1 MLFLAAQGFSGNKD
15 TVLFT
20 YGNEYVEVD
29 EFKLVYE
36 KNNLNKENAYS
47 QQSLEEYNAATSAEA
62 VFTPKKPIYEKGSLM
77 QKLLDPFAESTRDE
91 EGTIIYTVE
100 DKEMDSFKLKDE
112 DFMKAAYEQMKSK

>member
-1 MLFLAAQGFSGNKD
+1 
-15 TVLFT
+15 
-20 YGNEYVEVD
+20 
-29 EFKLVYE
+29 
-36 KNNLNKENAYS
+36 
-47 QQSLEEYNAATSAEA
+47 
-62 VFTPKKPIYEKGSLM
+62 M